1 MGRALRFPV
10 CARYCLSAA
19 KSKADLHDVRLFLG
33 HANVTT
39 TSRYVRSTPVR
50 LAEALERMEASVEPT
65 DDVAESPHATE
76 LQ

>member
-50 LAEALERMEASVEPT
+50 LAEALERMEAS
-65 DDVAESPHATE
+65 AESSDDAAEALHMTE
-76 LQ
+76 GR